1 MIGYE
6 HTQRSYLLH
15 WLVVPMLVV
24 VVGSVLLAGVA
35 LWVCLLVA
43 VHVVAFAWL
52 IATFSM
58 LTVLID
64 GDQIRVYFGRGWPRK
79 TILRSAVA
87 SIRQVRNRWWYGLGI
102 IRWIARGALWN
113 VWGLDAVELE
123 LKSGRI
129 FRIGTDDAG
138 GLVAALAV

>member
-1 MIGYE
+1 MIRYE

-15 WLVVPMLVV
+15 WLVIPVLVV
-24 VVGSVLLAGVA
+24 VVGSVLLAGVG
-35 LWVCLLVA
+35 LGVWLLVA
-43 VHVVAFAWL
+43 VYVVAFAWL

-58 LTVLID
+58 LTVLVD
-64 GDQIRVYFGRGWPRK
+64 GEQIRVYFGRGWPRK

-87 SIRQVRNRWWYGLGI
+87 SIRQVRNRWWYGVG
-102 IRWIARGALWN
+102 IRWIPKGARWN

-123 LKSGRI
+123 LMSGRI

-138 GLVAALAV
+138 GLLAALAL